1 MRVIDRYNT
10 TAVVNTTLATLALC
24 TLMLLSVDLFA
35 NLDSYITGA
44 VPALVITHLTL
55 LYTPQ
60 AVIFALSPSLLFA
73 VSYHLSQLE
82 ANNEMICLYGCG
94 LSYRRLVIPIIAVGV
109 LFSLLQFTLYE
120 ALLIPCQLKR
130 TSIEDSLFGLRSTY
144 DSRNITVADP
154 GGRYVVWARQYND
167 REATLSQVIFILLD
181 EEGALEARI
190 DSDRARWEEG
200 RERWVFEGVRI
211 QRPDIAGRQVE
222 SLEEPTLSLDLF
234 SLEPA
239 YFKNI
244 SDDIKTM
251 AIGQAIEYLS
261 VIRIVDRDRYPAL
274 ATDFTKRLFDA
285 LNPLLLVIIA
295 VTISYRYKKN
305 ILLFSIITAISIAV
319 IYYVVQMLTLIMAR
333 QGVLDPVWAMV
344 IPMIVL
350 LLVAFAERA
359 IIRGRS

>member
-1 MRVIDRYNT
+1 MRVIDRYNI
-10 TAVVNTTLATLALC
+10 ASVVNTTLVTLLLC

-35 NLDSYITGA
+35 NLDSYITGE
-44 VPALVITHLTL
+44 VSALVITHLTL
-55 LYTPQ
+55 LYAPQ
-60 AVIFALSPSLLFA
+60 AVIFALGPSLLFA

-94 LSYRRLVIPIIAVGV
+94 LSYRRLVVPILLIGL
-109 LFSLLQFTLYE
+109 LFSLLQFTIYE
-120 ALLIPCQLKR
+120 KLLIPCQLKR
-130 TSIEDSLFGLRSTY
+130 TTIEDDRFGLRSTY
-144 DSRNITVADP
+144 DSRNLTVGDP
-154 GGRYVVWARQYND
+154 GGRYVVWARHYND
-167 REATLSQVIFILLD
+167 REALLSQVIFILLD
-181 EEGALEARI
+181 EGGGLEARI
-190 DSDRARWEEG
+190 DSDRARWDEEQQH
-200 RERWVFEGVRI
+200 WVFEGVRI
-211 QRPDIAGRQVE
+211 QRPDTAGKQVRVV
-222 SLEEPTLSLDLF
+222 EEATLSFDLF
-234 SLEPA
+234 SLEPS

-251 AIGQAIEYLS
+251 EIRQALQYLS
-261 VIRIVDRDRYPAL
+261 VIRIVDRDRYAPL
-274 ATDFTKRLFDA
+274 ATDFTKRMFDA

-295 VTISYRYKKN
+295 VVISYRYKKN

-333 QGVLDPVWAMV
+333 QAVLDPVWAMV

>member
-1 MRVIDRYNT
+1 MRVIDRYNISSI
-10 TAVVNTTLATLALC
+10 VNTTLVTLALC
-24 TLMLLSVDLFA
+24 ILMLLSVDLFS
-35 NLDSYITGA
+35 NLDSYITGE
-44 VPALVITHLTL
+44 VPALVIIHLTVL
-55 LYTPQ
+55 SVPQ
-60 AVIFALSPSLLFA
+60 AMIFALGPSLLFA

-94 LSYRRLVIPIIAVGV
+94 LSYRRIVIPILCIGL
-109 LFSLLQFTLYE
+109 LFSLFQFTIYE

-130 TSIEDSLFGLRSTY
+130 NTLEDDLFGLRSTY
-144 DSRNITVADP
+144 DSRNITVGDP
-154 GGRYVVWARQYND
+154 SGRYVVWARHYND
-167 REATLSQVIFILLD
+167 REELLSQVIFILLD

-190 DSDRARWEEG
+190 DSDRARWEEEQ
-200 RERWVFEGVRI
+200 RHWVFEGVRI
-211 QRPDIAGRQVE
+211 QRPDVAGKQVE
-222 SLEEPTLSLDLF
+222 TVEQAQLALDLF
-234 SLEPA
+234 SLEPS

-251 AIGQAIEYLS
+251 EIGQAIQYLS
-261 VIRIVDRDRYPAL
+261 VIRIVDHDRYTPL

-295 VTISYRYKKN
+295 VVISYRYKKN

-359 IIRGRS
+359 ILRGRS